1 MTRPVD
7 RRLEVRIGA
16 GAAGQRDDR
25 SLWPGISVNGAPP
38 RIRKGDT
45 WQSVARV
52 KCAECST
59 VGVVWM
65 VTRPGRDPLP
75 VAELQVVEDW
85 TARPVVARTARVEVR
100 PGSTFT
106 ADCPAH
112 GAVDCS
118 ADDALDAARRGA
130 VAVLKGAERAAILN
144 VRPSGRRDPMPAPNA
159 LPLDEL
165 NEWLGWSDTPAK

>member
-7 RRLEVRIGA
+7 RRFEVRIGA
-16 GAAGQRDDR
+16 GAAEHRDDR
-25 SLWPGISVNGAPP
+25 SLWPGVSVNGAPP
-38 RIRKGDT
+38 RIREGDA

-59 VGVVWM
+59 VAVVWM

-75 VAELQVVEDW
+75 VAEVQVVEDW
-85 TARPVVARTARVEVR
+85 DARPVVARTARLEVR

-112 GAVDCS
+112 GAVDVPT
-118 ADDALDAARRGA
+118 DALLDRARAGA
-130 VAVLKGAERAAILN
+130 VEVMQGAERAVILN
-144 VRPSGRRDPMPAPNA
+144 VAPSGRRDPLPPSNA
-159 LPLDEL
+159 MTLDEI
-165 NEWLGWSDTPAK
+165 NEWLGWDDTP